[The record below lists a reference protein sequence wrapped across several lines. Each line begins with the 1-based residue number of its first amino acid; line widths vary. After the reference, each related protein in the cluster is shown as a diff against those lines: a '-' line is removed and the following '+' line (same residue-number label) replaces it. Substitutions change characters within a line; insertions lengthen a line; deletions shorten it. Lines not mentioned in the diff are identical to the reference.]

1 MPIYS
6 PIGPISYENFEFD
19 NFLRKKGAPAL
30 LDENFSVKEARM
42 GGEMIY
48 EPGNVFPRS
57 ISRDNLAQECFLMT
71 LPSGIQPVQF
81 ATGYCSELNDYIFA
95 VDWDGTNYYLYRL
108 NTRNL
113 MAPFKDGY
121 SVNIPS
127 GVNGVR
133 GVAVTDTRVA
143 VGLYYN
149 TTYNKNRL
157 TIYDFALNKIKDL
170 DSPFPYDDAFGIDKR
185 FTFDGTYLCVFKSPS
200 NPRTLVIN
208 QEQSNSSV
216 NLGCGD
222 AVYQTFTTLNRSL
235 NITRVEI
242 YATSLLSSGN
252 YIKLRITNSDGSQ
265 TLWESDWFFISNIA
279 TWYGVDLNLQTN
291 PSTVYRLYTIVYPY
305 GSSPTMAVYY
315 TNYDSY
321 SGGSF
326 SVNPNGD
333 QKFRVYFNFPEKNLN
348 RIERYKIDE
357 TKSYYEYIDYI
368 PCSLSTNPTDL
379 MAFDGKFYYG
389 YNSSSKKIIKFVINP
404 DNTITLADEIGI
416 LEDVRGM
423 LNFNNFIFI
432 CYTFGT
438 GSVAVPVSI

>member
-19 NFLRKKGAPAL
+19 NFLRKRGAPAL

-113 MAPFKDGY
+113 MAPFQDGY

-157 TIYDFALNKIKDL
+157 TVYDFALNKIKDF
-170 DSPFPYDDAFGIDKR
+170 DSPFPCDDNLGINKR
-185 FTFDGTYLCVFKSPS
+185 FTFDGTYLCVYQPATS
-200 NPRTLVIN
+200 NNNVFVAR
-208 QEQSNSSV
+208 QEVVYGSV
-216 NLGCGD
+216 LLTGT
-222 AVYQTFTTLNRSL
+222 ASVYQTFNTFRATK
-235 NITRVEI
+235 ITRVET
-242 YATSLLSSGN
+242 YARILSG
-252 YIKLRITNSDGSQ
+252 YGEIIKFQIRNSDGSQ
-265 TLWESDWFFISNIA
+265 ILWESGNIGSQGDGDY
-279 TWYGVDLNLQTN
+279 WYGVDLNLDVQPN
-291 PSTVYRLYTIVYPY
+291 TVYRFYTIHVSGPGYTYIYFQNSDVYPY
-305 GSSPTMAVYY
+305 GYFSYNSSYDQTFRIY
-315 TNYDSY
+315 TQI
-321 SGGSF
+321 SGRTS
-326 SVNPNGD
+326 
-333 QKFRVYFNFPEKNLN
+333 N
-348 RIERYKIDE
+348 RIERYKFDE
-357 TKSYYEYIDYI
+357 SKTYYELVDSI
-368 PCSLSTNPTDL
+368 PCSLSTAPTDL

>member
-19 NFLRKKGAPAL
+19 NFLRKRGAPAL

-57 ISRDNLAQECFLMT
+57 ISRDNLAHECFLMT

-95 VDWDGTNYYLYRL
+95 VDWDGINYYLYRL

-157 TIYDFALNKIKDL
+157 TIYDFALNKIKDF
-170 DSPFPYDDAFGIDKR
+170 DSPFPYDDNFGINKR
-185 FTFDGTYLCVFKSPS
+185 FTFDGTYLCVYQPAASDNSVLDSK
-200 NPRTLVIN
+200 
-208 QEQSNSSV
+208 QESAPTYISVAQYTDFSYWQS
-216 NLGCGD
+216 
-222 AVYQTFTTLNRSL
+222 FTTGPQTTKISRIEIFCRVDYSDY
-235 NITRVEI
+235 IT
-242 YATSLLSSGN
+242 L
-252 YIKLRITNSDGSQ
+252 KITNSDGSQ
-265 TLWESDWFFISNIA
+265 VLWQTTI
-279 TWYGVDLNLQTN
+279 YG
-291 PSTVYRLYTIVYPY
+291 
-305 GSSPTMAVYY
+305 
-315 TNYDSY
+315 
-321 SGGSF
+321 GGSDAWLGANPNL
-326 SVNPNGD
+326 SVNPNTVYRYYISGRLYRHTGLFYYATGNPYLGGQASFNTNAD
-333 QKFRVYFNFPEKNLN
+333 FTFRIYTEVSGRTSN
-348 RIERYKIDE
+348 RIERYKFDE
-357 TKSYYEYIDYI
+357 SKTYYELVDSI
-368 PCSLSTNPTDL
+368 PCSLSTAPTDL